1 MRTREPNNADL
12 VLATQAFLIA
22 MRREFLERHPDTPLA
37 EVRVPI
43 WEQMSTADR
52 AVLVR
57 SIRAAFRATK
67 AIVPTVAETAA

>member
-1 MRTREPNNADL
+1 MKTREPNNADL

-22 MRREFLERHPDTPLA
+22 MRREFLERHPSMPLE

-43 WEQMSTADR
+43 WEHMSTADR

-57 SIRAAFRATK
+57 SIRAALRAVK
-67 AIVPTVAETAA
+67 ATVPALSETAV